1 VSAPGLQ
8 ASAPQGNPGGVETEV
23 PAPTARRAVFLDRD
37 GVILK
42 LLGSGPIPRAPR
54 SVQEVELVEG
64 AEVALERLRT
74 AGFVTLTVTNQPDIA
89 RGEVD
94 ERAVQEIHRMLRSR
108 LPLDAVYYCPHDNAH
123 QCACRKPKPGLIL
136 RAAEEWGI
144 DLSRSCLIGDRW
156 VDLAAAQAAG
166 IDGILLETPD
176 SWHPTSVGSP
186 AKGIVSRF
194 TGRTLISC
202 VEFVLSSG
210 RYR

>member
-1 VSAPGLQ
+1 ML
-8 ASAPQGNPGGVETEV
+8 ETEV
-23 PAPTARRAVFLDRD
+23 PAVTAHRAVFLDRD
-37 GVILK
+37 GVVLK
-42 LLGSGPIPRAPR
+42 LLRSGPIPRPPR
-54 SVQEVELVEG
+54 SLQEVEVVEG
-64 AEVALERLRT
+64 AEAALERLRT
-74 AGFVTLTVTNQPDIA
+74 AGYLTLVVTNQPDIA

-94 ERAVQEIHRMLRSR
+94 ERSVQDIHDMLRSR
-108 LPLDAVYYCPHDNAH
+108 LPVDAVYYCPHDNAH

-166 IDGILLETPD
+166 IDGILLETPA

-186 AKGIVSRF
+186 FEGLAPRF
-194 TGRTLISC
+194 TGATLISC
-202 VEFVLSSG
+202 IEFVLSSG

>member
-1 VSAPGLQ
+1 ML
-8 ASAPQGNPGGVETEV
+8 ETEV
-23 PAPTARRAVFLDRD
+23 PVVTARRAVFLDRD
-37 GVILK
+37 GVVLK
-42 LLGSGPIPRAPR
+42 LLRSGPIPRPPR
-54 SVQEVELVEG
+54 SLQEVEVVEG
-64 AEVALERLRT
+64 AEAALERLRT
-74 AGFVTLTVTNQPDIA
+74 AGFVTLVVTNQPDIA

-94 ERAVQEIHRMLRSR
+94 ERSVQDIHDMLRSG
-108 LPLDAVYYCPHDNAH
+108 LPIDAVYYCPHDNAH
-123 QCACRKPKPGLIL
+123 QCPCRKPKPGLIL

-166 IDGILLETPD
+166 IDGILLETPA

-186 AKGIVSRF
+186 LEGLVPRF
-194 TGRTLISC
+194 TGATLISC

>member
-1 VSAPGLQ
+1 MP
-8 ASAPQGNPGGVETEV
+8 ETEV
-23 PAPTARRAVFLDRD
+23 PAVATRRAVFLDRD

-42 LLGSGPIPRAPR
+42 LVGSGQIPRPPR
-54 SVQEVELVEG
+54 SLQEVEFVED
-64 AEVALERLRT
+64 ADVALERLRT
-74 AGFVTLTVTNQPDIA
+74 AGFVTLVVTNQPDIA

-94 ERAVQEIHRMLRSR
+94 ERSVQDIHDMLRSR
-108 LPLDAVYYCPHDNAH
+108 LPVDAVYYCPHDNAH
-123 QCACRKPKPGLIL
+123 QCVCRKPKPGLIL
-136 RAAEEWGI
+136 RAAEEWDI

-156 VDLAAAQAAG
+156 VDLAAAQAAD

-186 AKGIVSRF
+186 LRGMVSRF

>member
-1 VSAPGLQ
+1 MP
-8 ASAPQGNPGGVETEV
+8 ETEV
-23 PAPTARRAVFLDRD
+23 PAVATRRAVFLDRD

-42 LLGSGPIPRAPR
+42 LVGSGQIPRPPR
-54 SVQEVELVEG
+54 SLQEVEFVED
-64 AEVALERLRT
+64 ADVALERLRT
-74 AGFVTLTVTNQPDIA
+74 AGFVTLVVTNQPDIA

-94 ERAVQEIHRMLRSR
+94 ERSVQDIHDMLRSR
-108 LPLDAVYYCPHDNAH
+108 LPVDAVYYCPHDNAH

-136 RAAEEWGI
+136 RAAEEWDI

-156 VDLAAAQAAG
+156 VDLAAAQAAD

-186 AKGIVSRF
+186 LRGMVSRF